1 MEEMNRLL
9 GVAQGLAEASDDP
22 ASLKN
27 ALNAALN
34 ALGAVCDEL
43 KQLRKDYDELNE
55 YVTRIDEDLSELELM
70 HDEEA
75 EYDKLFDGDEDEED
89 DEEDDETEDESDD
102 EDIDD
107 FLGKLF
113 QKNDEQD
120 DTDENQGNTSGL
132 FMWKNDDKDE

>member
-1 MEEMNRLL
+1 MEEINRLL
-9 GVAQGLAEASDDP
+9 GVAQGLAEASEDA

-27 ALNAALN
+27 ALSAALN
-34 ALGAVCDEL
+34 ALNAVCGEL

-75 EYDKLFDGDEDEED
+75 EYDKLYGDDEDEETDGDEDYP
-89 DEEDDETEDESDD
+89 DEEDIDELLE
-102 EDIDD
+102 
-107 FLGKLF
+107 KLF
-113 QKNDEQD
+113 KKNDEQGENED
-120 DTDENQGNTSGL
+120 NQGNGSGL

>member
-75 EYDKLFDGDEDEED
+75 EYDKLFAGDEDEED
-89 DEEDDETEDESDD
+89 DETEDDSDD

-107 FLGKLF
+107 LLGKLF